1 MFKPKLIPHT
11 RFMKISTRFICLSG
25 LVLLLASCTH
35 GAKNG
40 EATTSTTKD
49 STTTTTAPSSAA
61 NSVITDTTINKDAHN
76 KLNDVALYLAGMKPD
91 SFIAIPAKLQN
102 LPYYKLYS
110 DSMDRGF
117 KHIEEIRLSKMR
129 DWAKTELAPELA
141 APKTVFYPFS
151 GPDVLH
157 CVQFYPDADQ
167 YIMIALERYGSMP
180 VMENMDATKTT
191 NTLNA
196 VLKSLEDIFGK
207 SYFITRKMMRDVSN
221 PWNGVT
227 PVASVFLVRAGY
239 AVLDVKYKQLLDDGK
254 TLVEMPNDSMSSV
267 PNACVEI
274 YFRKNGSKKIQKL
287 VYFKTNLCDDPYEKY
302 GSFKD
307 NKALQTYLNNMP
319 ECYTYLKSASYLM
332 NYKTFATIRNICLA
346 KSKSILQD
354 DTGIGFQYIDKA
366 KWTIQ
371 LYGNYVTPVS
381 DFKGVFQQDLHKAYT
396 DSTQVKPL
404 PFSLGYHW
412 ANKNTQNLMKF
423 TRK

>member
-1 MFKPKLIPHT
+1 MRLT
-11 RFMKISTRFICLSG
+11 ARFTTFS
-25 LVLLLASCTH
+25 VALLMLASCNSNPT
-35 GAKNG
+35 AKADPTA
-40 EATTSTTKD
+40 ATAVP
-49 STTTTTAPSSAA
+49 APAA
-61 NSVITDTTINKDAHN
+61 APPVITDTTISKAEHN
-76 KLNDVALYLAGMKPD
+76 KLNDIALYLAGMKPD
-91 SFIAIPAKLQN
+91 SFIAIPAKLQSFD
-102 LPYYKLYS
+102 YYKLYS

-129 DWAKTELAPELA
+129 EWAKTELAPELA

-180 VMENMDATKTT
+180 VMEKMDTVKTK
-191 NTLNA
+191 NTLNSIQ
-196 VLKSLEDIFGK
+196 KSLEDIFGK

-221 PWNGVT
+221 QWNGVT

-239 AVLDVKYKQLLDDGK
+239 AILDVKYKHLLDDGK
-254 TLVEMPNDSMSSV
+254 TMVEIPNDSMSSV

-274 YFRKNGSKKIQKL
+274 YFRRNGASKIQKL

-332 NYKTFATIRNICLA
+332 NYKTFSTIRNICLA

-366 KWTIQ
+366 KWTVK

-381 DFKGVFQQDLHKAYT
+381 DFKGVFQEDLHKAYA
-396 DSTQVKPL
+396 DSTHVKPL

-423 TRK
+423 EKK

>member
-1 MFKPKLIPHT
+1 
-11 RFMKISTRFICLSG
+11 MKKSTRFIYLSG
-25 LVLLLASCTH
+25 LVILLASCSNH
-35 GAKNG
+35 SAKNA
-40 EATTSTTKD
+40 ETTSSKKD
-49 STTTTTAPSSAA
+49 STTAAALSSNLA
-61 NSVITDTTINKDAHN
+61 ITDTTINKDAHN

-102 LPYYKLYS
+102 FAYYKLYS
-110 DSMDRGF
+110 DSMNRGF

-129 DWAKTELAPELA
+129 EWAKTELAPELA

-180 VMENMDATKTT
+180 VMEKMDTSKTK
-191 NTLNA
+191 NTLNSIQ
-196 VLKSLEDIFGK
+196 KSLEDIFGK

-221 PWNGVT
+221 QWNGVT

-239 AVLDVKYKQLLDDGK
+239 SVLDIKYKHLLDDGK
-254 TLVEMPNDSMSSV
+254 TMVEIPNDSMSSV
-267 PNACVEI
+267 TNACVEI
-274 YFRKNGSKKIQKL
+274 YFRKNGASKIQKL

-332 NYKTFATIRNICLA
+332 NYGTFSVIRNICLA

-354 DTGIGFQYIDKA
+354 DTGIALKYVDKA
-366 KWTIQ
+366 KWNIKF
-371 LYGNYVTPVS
+371 YGNYVKPVS
-381 DFKGVFQQDLHKAYT
+381 DFKGVDQDELYKAYKS
-396 DSTQVKPL
+396 DSANIKPL

-423 TRK
+423 TKK